1 MRRKLLKTLCLCALS
16 CFAAGTFGVS
26 LRANAEEYSKNAE
39 ELIASS
45 GFNVTYNVAG
55 NEAQEGLTNDTAK
68 GILFQTEQTGAA
80 AKGASLTFEN
90 SLSGLFELNFRAF
103 TEVKDTSG
111 SWWDGGAW
119 YDRTNSEEL
128 REMAITVTDEE
139 TGEKFTVYV
148 KGGTEWNA
156 YTPNARVAYGA
167 AGEYYGS
174 GRWYTNYSDNNGY
187 QNNDKGLSNTT
198 YNTAI
203 FGTSF
208 VNRAR
213 NDGGEIA
220 GGGYSTNIGF
230 DPVSKEVYAYVYG
243 KAEKYQCYK
252 RVILDLDDAEDFS
265 YLTQTSGG
273 KRDGEVGAAFQKS
286 TFKKYNVQVSVTDV
300 TEGKSAAF
308 LIYHLNGQSL
318 GGEGGKIVSS
328 VAPGAAVETP
338 EGKMYRE
345 YTLPQ
350 PVLRGVLGESPE
362 FTGTV
367 EVKAPGG
374 TTVFAET
381 EYVSGLKFTPE
392 EYGEYT
398 LIYRGIVSLSGAGR
412 KTFAAGAVYSGAEL
426 SYEYPFTVKKSNL
439 VTGNAAELITTNGFS
454 VTYNVAGNEA
464 QEGLTNDTA
473 KGILFQTEQ
482 TGAAAKGASLMFKN
496 SLSGLFELNFRAF
509 TEVKDTSGSWWDGG
523 AWYDRTNSEELRE
536 MAITV
541 TDEETGEKFTVY
553 VKGGTEWNAYTPN
566 ARVAYGAAGEYYGSG
581 RWYTNYSDNNG
592 YQNNDKGLSNT
603 TYNTAIFGT
612 SFVNRARND
621 GGEIAGG
628 GYSTNIG
635 FDPVSK
641 EVYAYVYGKA
651 EKYQCYKRVI
661 LDLDDA
667 EDFSYLTQTSGGK
680 RDGEV
685 GAAFQK
691 STFKKYNVQVSVT
704 DVTEGKSAAFLIY
717 HLNGQSL
724 GGEGGLLESDGGYG
738 MYLAPFGKR
747 FVGMKDVLPAPY
759 ASSVLT
765 GEKPFEGTVRVTDN
779 EGNEVL
785 PLQQWNGNVTFTPE
799 AAGMYFAEYGG
810 MTDENDFTAREF
822 SFGAY
827 PGGER
832 VLRMPIVVET
842 EAAEIPR
849 YKEVLRGMSVEFG
862 AKPKEKGLKT
872 YLTVQ
877 KNGTPIAGCEM
888 LEIGENYAY
897 TFSENGEYS
906 LIYTIKNAVGGSSKI
921 VASVRAVG
929 LKGHIINENTL
940 VALGRDFLLK
950 KSDFKV
956 YSALG
961 EINDFSLSAEIYN
974 ETAGAW
980 QNAGRLD
987 SAADVGQFF
996 NLKETF
1002 LKLGEGDYSVR
1013 FVIEKEEDSLTLE
1026 RVYTLKD
1033 CYAPQLDA
1041 GEVKLNGA
1049 KEDVAKSG
1057 ESGKYFVTT
1066 QGNKILLPVV
1076 VSTDDIDGEIA
1087 VQITVK
1093 KPGEEV
1099 GAPAAA
1105 QSELIFDRLG
1115 LYVVVYTATDRSG
1128 NSAAYALF
1136 IEVRKICLEAEIPD
1150 QTAELK
1156 QSFVPAAPD
1165 VFEALTGEK
1174 IQSPAYEV
1182 RVYLGGA
1189 EIAKEN
1195 DSFVLQYVG
1204 EFVLEY
1210 TVTYAQAKQT
1220 FTAKLTVCDTVAPEI
1235 ELNGEYQSTASIGD
1249 TIEIV
1254 SAEIYDAG
1262 VCELICEVYIGNTK
1276 VAVENGRFTIDRHGV
1291 YVVRY
1296 TATDTSGNETVKEYA
1311 ITVPAPEEEKK
1322 GCNGSLGGNAAAISS
1337 VTATLCATI
1346 VVVSK
1351 KRKHNGGAR

>member
-26 LRANAEEYSKNAE
+26 LRANAEEYSKNAA
-39 ELIASS
+39 ELITTN

-174 GRWYTNYSDNNGY
+174 GRWYTEYSDNPGY
-187 QNNDKGLSNTT
+187 KNNDKGLSNTT

-265 YLTQTSGG
+265 YLTQTSAG

-300 TEGKSAAF
+300 TEGKAAAF

-328 VAPGAAVETP
+328 VALGAAVVTP
-338 EGKMYRE
+338 EGKQYRE

-350 PVLRGVLGESPE
+350 PVLRGVLGESSE

-374 TTVFAET
+374 TTVFAEA

-426 SYEYPFTVKKSNL
+426 SYEYPFTVKKSNR
-439 VTGNAAELITTNGFS
+439 VTGNAAELITTSGFN

-482 TGAAAKGASLMFKN
+482 TGVAAKGASLTFEN

-581 RWYTNYSDNNG
+581 RWYTEYSDNPG
-592 YQNNDKGLSNT
+592 YKNNDKGLSNT

-651 EKYQCYKRVI
+651 GNYKCYKRVI
-661 LDLDDA
+661 LDLDDG
-667 EDFSYLTQTSGGK
+667 EDLPYLKQTSAGK
-680 RDGEV
+680 KDGEV
-685 GAAFQK
+685 GAGFQK

-704 DVTEGKSAAFLIY
+704 DVTEGKAAAFLIY

-724 GGEGGLLESDGGYG
+724 GGENGVLTSNTAPVPVGGTYEAKIYENG
-738 MYLAPFGKR
+738 MTAEI
-747 FVGMKDVLPAPY
+747 PAPELCSIAEKSPVFNGKVKVLNGAGATVLEETAWRQGLTFSPEKADTYKIVYTSGTDAAGNTRKTYNFNYSGTINADVKVSAECELPIVKAAVANASVSLKGNVAINYY
-759 ASSVLT
+759 ADLSSELT
-765 GEKPFEGTVRVTDN
+765 GESSAATAVFKN
-779 EGNEVL
+779 
-785 PLQQWNGNVTFTPE
+785 
-799 AAGMYFAEYGG
+799 AAGETLGEPIALNAVQAETSGEMQGKYK
-810 MTDENDFTAREF
+810 FSYPVAARD
-822 SFGAY
+822 Y
-827 PGGER
+827 Q
-832 VLRMPIVVET
+832 
-842 EAAEIPR
+842 
-849 YKEVLRGMSVEFG
+849 
-862 AKPKEKGLKT
+862 EKIT
-872 YLTVQ
+872 LTV
-877 KNGTPIAGCEM
+877 
-888 LEIGENYAY
+888 LEN
-897 TFSENGEYS
+897 
-906 LIYTIKNAVGGSSKI
+906 
-921 VASVRAVG
+921 
-929 LKGHIINENTL
+929 
-940 VALGRDFLLK
+940 
-950 KSDFKV
+950 
-956 YSALG
+956 
-961 EINDFSLSAEIYN
+961 
-974 ETAGAW
+974 
-980 QNAGRLD
+980 
-987 SAADVGQFF
+987 
-996 NLKETF
+996 
-1002 LKLGEGDYSVR
+1002 
-1013 FVIEKEEDSLTLE
+1013 
-1026 RVYTLKD
+1026 
-1033 CYAPQLDA
+1033 
-1041 GEVKLNGA
+1041 
-1049 KEDVAKSG
+1049 
-1057 ESGKYFVTT
+1057 
-1066 QGNKILLPVV
+1066 
-1076 VSTDDIDGEIA
+1076 
-1087 VQITVK
+1087 
-1093 KPGEEV
+1093 
-1099 GAPAAA
+1099 
-1105 QSELIFDRLG
+1105 
-1115 LYVVVYTATDRSG
+1115 
-1128 NSAAYALF
+1128 
-1136 IEVRKICLEAEIPD
+1136 
-1150 QTAELK
+1150 
-1156 QSFVPAAPD
+1156 
-1165 VFEALTGEK
+1165 
-1174 IQSPAYEV
+1174 
-1182 RVYLGGA
+1182 GA
-1189 EIAKEN
+1189 EIAGLSYSVN
-1195 DSFVLQYVG
+1195 DYIVAVNAMESASAELKNAVNALKAYCEAARAYFAG
-1204 EFVLEY
+1204 E
-1210 TVTYAQAKQT
+1210 
-1220 FTAKLTVCDTVAPEI
+1220 TVASAEAADLSAFADVI
-1235 ELNGEYQSTASIGD
+1235 EKAEASEAEDADINMSLLLKSGTELRIYFKGDLDCTIGGAAAEKRAAKAEGYYYVSVED
-1249 TIEIV
+1249 IAAKDLGAEQVLTIGNYTIKCSALSYAAAVEGIV
-1254 SAEIYDAG
+1254 SE
-1262 VCELICEVYIGNTK
+1262 ETS
-1276 VAVENGRFTIDRHGV
+1276 
-1291 YVVRY
+1291 VVNLKNLVR
-1296 TATDTSGNETVKEYA
+1296 ALYA
-1311 ITVPAPEEEKK
+1311 YY
-1322 GCNGSLGGNAAAISS
+1322 AAAN
-1337 VTATLCATI
+1337 AYF
-1346 VVVSK
+1346 
-1351 KRKHNGGAR
+1351 GANV